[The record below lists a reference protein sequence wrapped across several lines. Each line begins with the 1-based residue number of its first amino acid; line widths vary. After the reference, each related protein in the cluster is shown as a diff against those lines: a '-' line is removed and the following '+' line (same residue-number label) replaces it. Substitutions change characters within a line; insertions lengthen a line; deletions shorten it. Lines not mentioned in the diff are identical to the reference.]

1 MGFPIL
7 KIAKTSPPSTITGY
21 NGGDR
26 LQALR
31 QARAPSESQA
41 RAQHMLKLETL
52 VVAIAVFAS
61 SVAAPAQAGQTNVAV
76 AANFTEPAKEIA
88 ALFKQKTGSEAVL
101 SFGASGP
108 FFTQITHDA
117 PFQVFL
123 SADAERPKAAVD
135 GGYAVP
141 GTEFTYAIGKLV
153 LWSKV
158 VDVTKGEEAL
168 KAGAFSKLSIA
179 NPAGAPY
186 GAAAIE
192 TMKALGV
199 YDSLKP
205 KIVQGNSIAQA
216 FQFVD
221 TKNAEVGFV
230 ALSQLYGV
238 TEGTRWLAPQ
248 DLYAPLRQD
257 AVLLKKGENDEVAKA
272 FLEFLK
278 GPEARAIIERFGYGL
293 D

>member
-1 MGFPIL
+1 MMIEFL
-7 KIAKTSPPSTITGY
+7 
-21 NGGDR
+21 R
-26 LQALR
+26 LGALF
-31 QARAPSESQA
+31 S
-41 RAQHMLKLETL
+41 ML
-52 VVAIAVFAS
+52 AAF
-61 SVAAPAQAGQTNVAV
+61 AAPAGAGQTNVAV

-88 ALFKQKTGSEAVL
+88 ALFKQKTGDEALL

-123 SADAERPKAAVD
+123 SADEQRPKAAVEQ
-135 GGYAVP
+135 GFAVK
-141 GTEFTYAIGKLV
+141 GSAFTYAIGKLV
-153 LWSKV
+153 LWSRV
-158 VDVTKGEEAL
+158 VDVSNGEEAL
-168 KAGAFSKLSIA
+168 KIGGFAKLSIA

-199 YDSLKP
+199 YDALAP
-205 KIVQGNSIAQA
+205 KIVHGNSIAQA

-230 ALSQLYGV
+230 ALSQLKGV
-238 TEGTRWLAPQ
+238 TDGTRWVVPQ
-248 DLYAPLRQD
+248 NLYAPIRQD
-257 AVLLKKGENDEVAKA
+257 AVLLKKGENDEASKA
-272 FLEFLK
+272 FGEFLK
-278 GPEARAIIERFGYGL
+278 GPEARAVIEKFGYGL